1 MLLQIVFMLFAQV
14 KSMMGG
20 KRDPSMKPKTT
31 GEQLLVR
38 TRDQRIS
45 TLSAFSNSAF
55 YNAPSSQDCHVA
67 IDCDMGTWFIFPCLV

>member
-20 KRDPSMKPKTT
+20 KRDPLMKPKTT

-45 TLSAFSNSAF
+45 TLPAFSNSAF

>member
-1 MLLQIVFMLFAQV
+1 MLLQIVFMLFTQV

-67 IDCDMGTWFIFPCLV
+67 IDCDMGIWFIFPCLV

>member
-1 MLLQIVFMLFAQV
+1 MLLQIVFMLFTQV

-31 GEQLLVR
+31 GEQLLV
-38 TRDQRIS
+38 RDQRIS